1 MDPALPPAPDR
12 PVVLVT
18 GSSRGIGLATV
29 VAFARTGAHVVA
41 TMRNL
46 DGAGPLRSALAAEG
60 LDAEVVRL
68 DVVDD
73 ASVAEAVGGT
83 LARHGRVDVVV
94 NNAGGAFEGTTE
106 QLSIEDFRFALDVDF
121 LGAVRVIKA
130 VLPSMRER
138 GSGCIVNVSSTAG
151 AMGNPFQ
158 DAYSAAKFALEGLTE
173 CLAPVMA
180 PFGVHVCVVEP
191 GTVANDI
198 LDRVHRP
205 FDPTVGP
212 YADQFARFDALRAGA
227 FAASP
232 PPSAIADVIVAVAN
246 DPEPKLRYQTSEDVT
261 RMVGVKYKDVSGE
274 RVMRLLRGWIEPKI
288 EPKEAAK

>member
-1 MDPALPPAPDR
+1 MDPAAR

-41 TMRNL
+41 TMRDL
-46 DGAGPLRSALAAEG
+46 GRAGELQAALHEEG
-60 LDAEVVRL
+60 LDAELVRL

-73 ASVAEAVGGT
+73 ASVTEAVSGV

-106 QLSIEDFRFALDVDF
+106 QLSIDDFRTALDVDF
-121 LGAVRVIKA
+121 LGAVRVTKA
-130 VLPSMRER
+130 VLPAMRER
-138 GSGCIVNVSSTAG
+138 GSGRIINVSSTAG
-151 AMGNPFQ
+151 ALGNPFQ

-180 PFGVHVCVVEP
+180 RFGVHVCVVEP

-205 FDPTVGP
+205 FDPASGP
-212 YADQFARFDALRAGA
+212 YAEQFARFDALRARA

-232 PPSAIADVIVAVAN
+232 PASEIARVIVEIAG
-246 DPEPKLRYQTSEDVT
+246 DPEPKLRYQTSADVT
-261 RMVGVKYKDVSGE
+261 RMVGVKYKDVDGA
-274 RVMRLLRGWIEPKI
+274 RVLRLLRGWIEPS
-288 EPKEAAK
+288 EGAPR